1 MGKDKTFIEL
11 RQLNRIKIQRNEG
24 TSWQKG
30 HKEYCRIPCTPF
42 TLYIYNTII
51 VVFPLQISR

>member
-42 TLYIYNTII
+42 TLYIYTT
-51 VVFPLQISR
+51 L

>member
-30 HKEYCRIPCTPF
+30 TKNIAAFLVPLLP
-42 TLYIYNTII
+42 YIYTT
-51 VVFPLQISR
+51 LQLSNFLFG